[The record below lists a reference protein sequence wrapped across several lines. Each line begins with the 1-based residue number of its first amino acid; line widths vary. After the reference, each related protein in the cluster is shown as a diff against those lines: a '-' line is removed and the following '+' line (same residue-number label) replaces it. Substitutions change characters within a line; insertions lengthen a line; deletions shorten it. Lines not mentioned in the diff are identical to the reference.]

1 MASET
6 SPVRHI
12 NSLLIANNLFP
23 PVRSTKLKIICVLKM
38 SKTADFVYSQAGIEV
53 LLHDENA
60 YGECLQ
66 LYKELFTKQTK
77 QVRSSI
83 SSKSQRGQRMTLD
96 VSLLCTEG
104 WLTFGDDHLYCN
116 PQQHTRGIWYFGE
129 VSSIRE
135 GGIQREGGRD

>member
-6 SPVRHI
+6 GPVSHI
-12 NSLLIANNLFP
+12 NSLLIANILFP
-23 PVRSTKLKIICVLKM
+23 SVWSAKLETICALKM
-38 SKTADFVYSQAGIEV
+38 GKTADFVYSQAGIEV

-83 SSKSQRGQRMTLD
+83 SNKSQRGQRMTLD
-96 VSLLCTEG
+96 VSLFCTE
-104 WLTFGDDHLYCN
+104 
-116 PQQHTRGIWYFGE
+116 
-129 VSSIRE
+129 S
-135 GGIQREGGRD
+135 